1 MSPES
6 IRSLILGGEL
16 SPPYEI
22 HTTGGKSYRIESD
35 ANVFAPEAFPD
46 LLVVAVPHRGIA
58 LVGFNSIASIDAE
71 HEAAGPTAARS

>member
-22 HTTGGKSYRIESD
+22 HTTGGKSYG
-35 ANVFAPEAFPD
+35 
-46 LLVVAVPHRGIA
+46 AVRK
-58 LVGFNSIASIDAE
+58 
-71 HEAAGPTAARS
+71 